1 MRDEMPGEVEDS
13 ILFLKGILVLH
24 RRPPGGLEDWR
35 AGI

>member
-13 ILFLKGILVLH
+13 ILFLKGILLFYTVAL
-24 RRPPGGLEDWR
+24 PEDWR